1 MSSPQTQCPVCS
13 RPAGQDTLRP
23 LVGVEDSIKELL
35 RTNARAWKPG
45 AQVCTDCLNWL
56 TEIQKSLPARFP
68 QFASQDLKIL
78 PTPIRLSAP
87 DPLRGRGI
95 TIAFLD
101 SGFFAHPDLTGPTNR
116 ILKYV
121 NLVGQT
127 GAIDLVKPDVSAWH
141 GMMTS
146 VVAAGNGLLSGGL
159 YRGIASEA
167 NLVLIK
173 VGSASRIRHEDITLG
188 LRWIIRNRKRYN
200 IRIANVSCGGDYE
213 ASYLSDPL
221 CQAAESATKAGLVVV
236 AAAGNAG
243 NRDYHPV
250 LPPASAP
257 SVITVGGL
265 DDKNTLEFSDN
276 EMYRSSYGPTIDGL
290 QKPDLIA
297 PSIWVAAPILP
308 GTQTAEQA
316 ALLSDLNNAKDA
328 ELGELIRLH
337 QGVDSD
343 LDKATV
349 LDPYLIRQLVRIK
362 IHDNNVISGYYKHV
376 DGTSFSAPI
385 VSSIVA
391 QMLEANPDLKPHE
404 VKLALAA
411 TAVRLMNADPSK
423 QGWGVVNPTA
433 AVQAVSGAG
442 KQPEAKTA

>member
-1 MSSPQTQCPVCS
+1 MSASQPQCPLCNK
-13 RPAGQDTLRP
+13 PAAPENVRP
-23 LVGVEDSIKELL
+23 LDSLDDQTKELL
-35 RTNARAWKPG
+35 KSNARAWDPG

-56 TEIQKSLPARFP
+56 TDIQKTLPARFP

-78 PTPIRLSAP
+78 PTPVRLGAP
-87 DPLRGRGI
+87 DQYRGRGI

-101 SGFFAHPDLTGPTNR
+101 SGFFAHPDLTSPTNR

-121 NLVGQT
+121 NLTGRT

-146 VVAAGNGLLSGGL
+146 VVAAGNGFLSGGL

-167 NLVLIK
+167 NLVLVK
-173 VGSASRIRHEDITLG
+173 VGSAARIRHEDITRG
-188 LRWIIRNRKRYN
+188 LRWVIRNRQRYN
-200 IRIANVSCGGDYE
+200 IRIVNISAGGDYE
-213 ASYLSDPL
+213 QSYLHDPL
-221 CQAAESATKAGLVVV
+221 CQAAEAATKAGMVVV

-243 NRDYHPV
+243 NRDFHPV

-316 ALLSDLNNAKDA
+316 ALLSDLNNARDV

-343 LDKATV
+343 LDKAAV

-376 DGTSFSAPI
+376 DGTSFAAPI
-385 VSSIVA
+385 VSSIAA
-391 QMLEANPDLKPHE
+391 QMLEANPNLKPNE
-404 VKLALAA
+404 VKLALVA
-411 TAVRLMNADPSK
+411 TAVRLANADIIR
-423 QGWGVVNPTA
+423 QGWGVVNPNA
-433 AVQAVSGAG
+433 AVEAVAGAARLR
-442 KQPEAKTA
+442 EAKTA